1 MSQPKRYNRSN
12 TTTTVSVFYE
22 QFQLKKYN
30 FNPAY
35 QRESGIWKKKDKEFL
50 LDTIFKNFPMPPIFC
65 EQKIEK
71 GVTTYDVID
80 GKQRLS
86 SIVDFIENKISLPKD
101 FSNDEYGYELLNG
114 KKLSEIIEIAQGNDI
129 LPPDTIAESFLDCF
143 WSYKINVEYIE
154 KPDTKIVRG
163 IFDRLNRNGERLNS
177 AELRNAKYF
186 DSEIYKQIIKL
197 AKSDEFCD
205 IVPVNIRQ
213 KNINFWTE
221 IFIFA
226 YTNKISS
233 GSATNIDKH
242 VELLID
248 ESRECIDALT
258 QTVHSIVALYKSW
271 NIDVVK
277 YKISREVHLYTLLY
291 LAYKVYNKE
300 FESVDIVNKLNLFFS
315 ELRATGESSQ
325 NKLIGEYYNSTQ
337 SGSKSLNQRDKR
349 YRALK
354 DYILQ

>member
-1 MSQPKRYNRSN
+1 M
-12 TTTTVSVFYE
+12 
-22 QFQLKKYN
+22 
-30 FNPAY
+30 
-35 QRESGIWKKKDKEFL
+35 
-50 LDTIFKNFPMPPIFC
+50 
-65 EQKIEK
+65 
-71 GVTTYDVID
+71 
-80 GKQRLS
+80 
-86 SIVDFIENKISLPKD
+86 
-101 FSNDEYGYELLNG
+101 
-114 KKLSEIIEIAQGNDI
+114 
-129 LPPDTIAESFLDCF
+129 
-143 WSYKINVEYIE
+143 
-154 KPDTKIVRG
+154 
-163 IFDRLNRNGERLNS
+163 
-177 AELRNAKYF
+177 
-186 DSEIYKQIIKL
+186 
-197 AKSDEFCD
+197 
-205 IVPVNIRQ
+205 
-213 KNINFWTE
+213 
-221 IFIFA
+221 
-226 YTNKISS
+226 
-233 GSATNIDKH
+233 
-242 VELLID
+242 LID